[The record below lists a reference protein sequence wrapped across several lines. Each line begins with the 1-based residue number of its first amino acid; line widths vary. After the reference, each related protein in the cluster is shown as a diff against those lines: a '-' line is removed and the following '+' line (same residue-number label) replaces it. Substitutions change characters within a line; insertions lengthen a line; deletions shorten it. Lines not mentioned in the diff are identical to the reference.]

1 MSNINPN
8 YSLYLV
14 TDRSLVPEGKTFLGQ
29 IERALEGGV
38 TLVQLREKDT
48 DTGPFV
54 KLALEVKALTSR
66 FHVPLIINDRIDVA
80 LAIDADGVHIG
91 QDDMPLAQARA
102 MLGPQKLIGVSC
114 NNEEEASAAI
124 SGGADYLG
132 IGAVWFTSTK
142 KLTKQPLGVEGVQRI
157 LTSMTSLK
165 DKMIPSVAIGGINA
179 SNASGLL
186 EGSKTRPYFLG
197 AKKIRSCSLDG
208 LAIVSA
214 IMAAEDAK
222 KASAELSMMVQG
234 FYRSTRSIDYNTKNG
249 ILRHAVDIIKSVKI
263 SNPMVHHITNHV
275 VINDNAN
282 ATLAVGASPIMSTKR
297 AEIEDLAKVNG
308 AMLLNM
314 GTLND
319 IDTMVLAAQWNNRF
333 ENPVVLDPV
342 GCGATTFRK
351 EALKRFLDECKISV
365 IKGNAGE
372 ILSMAGIDGK
382 SKGVDSVGSYEES
395 VIVDAIKGLAKKN
408 GCVIGLTGPIDY
420 VSDGDRVYAI
430 ENGASLLPLITGS
443 GCMVSSVVACFVA
456 PDSNDILLSTVAAIL
471 TVTIASEIAVQ
482 REYVNGPGT
491 FRAALIDE
499 LYNITNTPEII
510 KQHAK
515 IRILHET
522 CK

>member
-1 MSNINPN
+1 MSNINPD

-114 NNEEEASAAI
+114 NNEKEASDAI

-179 SNASGLL
+179 SNASDLL
-186 EGSKTRPYFLG
+186 EGSKTLG
-197 AKKIRSCSLDG
+197 TEKIRPCSLDG

-222 KASAELSMMVQG
+222 KASADLSMIVQG
-234 FYRSTRSIDYNTKNG
+234 FYKSTSSIDYNTKTNV
-249 ILRHAVDIIKSVKI
+249 LRHAVDIIRSVKI

-297 AEIEDLAKVNG
+297 DEIEDLAKVNG

-314 GTLND
+314 GMLND
-319 IDTMVLAAQWNNRF
+319 IDTMVMAAQWNNRF

-342 GCGATTFRK
+342 GCGATVFRK
-351 EALKRFLDECKISV
+351 KTLKRFLDECKFSV

-372 ILSMAGIDGK
+372 ILSMAGVDGK

-408 GCVIGLTGPIDY
+408 G
-420 VSDGDRVYAI
+420 
-430 ENGASLLPLITGS
+430 N
-443 GCMVSSVVACFVA
+443 F
-456 PDSNDILLSTVAAIL
+456 
-471 TVTIASEIAVQ
+471 
-482 REYVNGPGT
+482 T
-491 FRAALIDE
+491 F
-499 LYNITNTPEII
+499 T
-510 KQHAK
+510 
-515 IRILHET
+515 
-522 CK
+522 